1 MTIKASDKIC
11 YFKIYYFCIKIYAG
25 KLNLGKLT
33 MLRKI
38 SILFMIMV
46 LTISSAWAIE
56 NPVDMLNRTIVKT
69 QDKLIKNAEE
79 YKQDPY
85 KLLRLVDAEI
95 IPIVAPKVIAQLV
108 VGTPKWKQATP
119 EEQKQFIRSATEMLA
134 FMYAKNVAY
143 AGKYK
148 LTLFPF
154 NKDDNSWE
162 KKPIVV
168 VNGKITNIDN
178 NQSSDFAV
186 KMFQK
191 DNQWHIYDFDVAG
204 VSILRTYQQQ
214 FAAYKTVPEM
224 TEAAKKVT
232 QKIKEKTYPKLLDKN
247 YNLQSI
253 E

>member
-1 MTIKASDKIC
+1 
-11 YFKIYYFCIKIYAG
+11 
-25 KLNLGKLT
+25 

-38 SILFMIMV
+38 LVFLSLII

-56 NPVDMLNRTIVKT
+56 NPVNMLNRTIVKT
-69 QDKLIKNAEE
+69 QNKLIKNADE

-85 KLLRLVDAEI
+85 KLLSLVNRKI
-95 IPIVAPKVIAQLV
+95 IPVVAPSVIAQLV
-108 VGTPKWKQATP
+108 VGTPKWKKATP

-134 FMYAKNVAY
+134 FMYAKNVAS
-143 AGKYK
+143 ASKYK

-154 NKDDNSWE
+154 NNNDTSWE
-162 KKPIVV
+162 SKPIVI

-191 DNQWHIYDFDVAG
+191 DGKWHVYDFDVAG

-214 FAAYKTVPEM
+214 FAPYPNVVEM
-224 TEAAKKVT
+224 TKATEKVT
-232 QKIKEKTYPKLLDKN
+232 IKIKEKTYPKLLDKN
-247 YNLQSI
+247 YNLQNI
-253 E
+253 Q

>member
-1 MTIKASDKIC
+1 
-11 YFKIYYFCIKIYAG
+11 
-25 KLNLGKLT
+25 

-38 SILFMIMV
+38 SILFIIMV

-56 NPVDMLNRTIVKT
+56 NPVDMLNRTIVQT
-69 QDKLIKNAEE
+69 QDKLIKNSDE

-95 IPIVAPKVIAQLV
+95 IPIVAPKVISQLV

-143 AGKYK
+143 AGKYR

-224 TEAAKKVT
+224 TEAAQKVT